1 MKIAP
6 QRLDFLKFFSV
17 ICVAI
22 SLVGCIGLVPSPFRP
37 SPGPRAIPH
46 VKDLAE
52 AFDVVCRN
60 YRLGPEDALRI
71 IFQPEWDLP
80 SGSFKLDNLDRIAV
94 KFLVD
99 PNLNET
105 VVIRPDGMITLQAI
119 GDIRAAGLTPEELA
133 RRIEKKFI
141 EADILSMETP
151 EGTPKNYK
159 LVTVHVVEFY
169 QKLAKLVGALTTIA
183 GGQQTSVLVKPDG
196 TIDLPLVSERVLAAG
211 YTVPEVENTVNRLY
225 QESVVKHATVAVAL
239 GEAKSRKFYALGEV
253 VSPGAYDIKQP
264 ITALHALA
272 LAGGPSKDTADL
284 TSVILISKN
293 IHGQPIGR
301 RLDLKR
307 VFDVGDMAS
316 TIMIKPYDVLYVP
329 RTYIAD
335 LKLFMEQYFGIVQTL
350 TSFAQSL
357 GNIPAQPI
365 AQ

>member
-1 MKIAP
+1 MKIAIK
-6 QRLDFLKFFSV
+6 RLEFIRIIIV
-17 ICVAI
+17 IWIAI
-22 SLVGCIGLVPSPFRP
+22 SVSGCIGLMPSPFRP
-37 SPGPRAIPH
+37 SPGPRSLPH
-46 VKDLAE
+46 FNDLAE

-60 YRLGPEDALRI
+60 YRLGPDDSLRV

-80 SGSFKLDNLDRIAV
+80 SGSYKLDNLDRISV

-141 EADILSMETP
+141 EADILSMEAP

-169 QKLAKLVGALTTIA
+169 QKLARLVGSLTTIA
-183 GGQQTSVLVKPDG
+183 GGQQTAVLVKPDG
-196 TIDLPLVSERVLAAG
+196 TIDLPLITERILAAG
-211 YTVPEVENTVNRLY
+211 YTVREVENTINRLY

-239 GEAKSRKFYALGEV
+239 GDAKSRKFYVLGEV
-253 VSPGAYDIKQP
+253 NGAGAYEIRQP
-264 ITALHALA
+264 ITAVHALA
-272 LAGGPSKDTADL
+272 MAGGAKPDTGDL

-316 TIMIKPYDVLYVP
+316 AIMVKPYDVLYVP
-329 RTYIAD
+329 RTYIGD
-335 LKLFMEQYFGIVQTL
+335 LNLFMTQYFGVVQTL

-357 GNIPAQPI
+357 GNLAAQPI